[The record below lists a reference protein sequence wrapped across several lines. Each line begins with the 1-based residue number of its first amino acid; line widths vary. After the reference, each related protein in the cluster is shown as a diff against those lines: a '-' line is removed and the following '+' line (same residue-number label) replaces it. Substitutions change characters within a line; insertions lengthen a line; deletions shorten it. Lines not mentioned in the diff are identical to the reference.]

1 MAEILLFLCGGLN
14 QSVLVFFLNKAV
26 KARFSRRGAALHD
39 LNGSSIS
46 SPIQNYLQSL
56 HKKYAQLR
64 EGAIAS
70 YIPELSTANPDWFG
84 ICIATTDGHV
94 YEVGDTR
101 RPFTIQSISKP
112 LVYGL
117 ALEDRGRGAVLKK
130 IGVEPTGDAFNSIS
144 LAPGTGCPLNPMIN
158 AGAIAAT
165 SLIAG
170 RSDEDKLNRILSVIS
185 LYAGRRLTIDRLVY
199 ESEKTT
205 GHRNRAI
212 GHMLRNFDILVD
224 DPDPILDLYFQQ
236 CSICIDCRDLS
247 SIAASLANGGVNP
260 VTGERVVR
268 SELVEDIL
276 SVMTSCGMYDY
287 AGEWVYRVGMPA
299 KSGVAGG
306 ILAVLPGQLGIGIFS
321 PPLDARGN
329 SARGVKVC
337 EEISR
342 DLNLHFLHPPRS
354 SVSVIHSQYSLSTV
368 RSKRRRTDSEE
379 QILDA
384 HGHTVNVYEL
394 QGDLRFSAVEVV
406 VRKIIRASATLMFA
420 IIDLKRVTQIDS
432 TASRI
437 LAELVRTFA
446 AHGKQLLFSHLQ
458 NHPRFRRFLEE
469 TASLDE
475 QARATMFAELDLALE
490 WCETKLIAQ
499 HKEGSTPR
507 GVAPLAQHQLCQ
519 GLQETDV
526 AYLESLM
533 ERECFNPAELI
544 IRKGEAARKLYFLMR
559 GEVSVIVELAN
570 GQQKRLATILPGM
583 GFGESAIAEKG
594 VRSADIRADHPVEC
608 YSLTKEAFENL
619 DTTHTQLKIGL
630 LQNLLTIVTERMNRL
645 TEEVMT
651 LEG

>member
-1 MAEILLFLCGGLN
+1 
-14 QSVLVFFLNKAV
+14 
-26 KARFSRRGAALHD
+26 LHD
-39 LNGSSIS
+39 VKEGSIS
-46 SPIQNYLQSL
+46 SPIQNYLQRL
-56 HKKYAQLR
+56 HSKYAQLR
-64 EGAIAS
+64 EGTVAS

-84 ICIATTDGHV
+84 ICIATTDGYV

-101 RPFTIQSISKP
+101 LPFTIQSISKP

-117 ALEDRGRGAVLKK
+117 ALEDRGQGAVLAK

-170 RSDEDKLNRILSVIS
+170 RSNEDKLNRILSVIS
-185 LYAGRRLTIDRLVY
+185 LYAGRQLTIDRLVY

-224 DPDPILDLYFQQ
+224 DPDPILNLYFQQ
-236 CSICIDCRDLS
+236 CSICVDCRDLS
-247 SIAASLANGGVNP
+247 LIAASLANGGVNP
-260 VTGERVVR
+260 VSNERVVR

-276 SVMTSCGMYDY
+276 SVMTTCGMYDY
-287 AGEWVYRVGMPA
+287 AGEWVYRVGLPA

-354 SVSVIHSQYSLSTV
+354 SVSVIHSQYSLRAV
-368 RSKRRRTDSEE
+368 RSKRRRTESED
-379 QILDA
+379 QILDT
-384 HGHTVNVYEL
+384 HGNTVKIYEL
-394 QGDLRFSAVEVV
+394 QGDLKFSAVEVI
-406 VRKIIRASATLMFA
+406 VRKIIKASETLRFV
-420 IIDLKRVTQIDS
+420 IIDLKRVTQIDA
-432 TASRI
+432 TASQI
-437 LAELVRTFA
+437 LVELVRTCA
-446 AHGKQLLFSHLQ
+446 AHGKHVLFSSLQ
-458 NHPRFRRFLEE
+458 SHPRFRRFLEE

-475 QARATMFAELDLALE
+475 QAKATTFTELDRALE
-490 WCETKLIAQ
+490 WCETKLITQ
-499 HKEGSTPR
+499 YRREPMPR
-507 GVAPLAQHQLCQ
+507 GSEPLSKHQLCQ

-526 AYLESLM
+526 AYLASLM
-533 ERECFNPAELI
+533 ERECFNTADLI

-570 GQQKRLATILPGM
+570 GQQKRLSTILPGM
-583 GFGESAIAEKG
+583 GFGESAIVEEG

-608 YSLTKEAFENL
+608 YSLTKEAFTGLEA
-619 DTTHTQLKIGL
+619 THPKLKIGL
-630 LQNLLTIVTERMNRL
+630 LQNLLTLVTERMNRL

-651 LEG
+651 LEE